1 MSRGG
6 VGRAG
11 GGGGRG
17 GVGGGLADRS
27 GGGGVPVA
35 AALSLPQVDL
45 GMPFA
50 LIAAGELASA
60 LAAGERLLAGV
71 RADVCG
77 QVVAAAEATH
87 ADAALKWFLASVHAH
102 VARQLIRAGEAAVAA
117 LGRAGVRTLMGRC
130 LALSAC
136 DGFPGPARFGQVS
149 QVGGARGGA
158 LRLCLDLGGEGFDGG
173 ERRKRRSRW
182 VQTRLL
188 VLVVSQLAI
197 LRLL

>member
-17 GVGGGLADRS
+17 RVGRGLADRS
-27 GGGGVPVA
+27 GGGGVPVVP
-35 AALSLPQVDL
+35 ALPLPQVDL

-50 LIAAGELASA
+50 LITAGELASA
-60 LAAGERLLAGV
+60 LTAGERLLASV
-71 RADVCG
+71 CADVRG

-87 ADAALKWFLASVHAH
+87 ADAALKRFLASVHADM
-102 VARQLIRAGEAAVAA
+102 ARQLIGAREAAIAA
-117 LGRAGVRTLMGRC
+117 LRRAGVRTLMGRR

-136 DGFPGPARFGQVS
+136 NGFPGPARFGQLS

-158 LRLCLDLGGEGFDGG
+158 WRLRLDLGGEGFDGG
-173 ERRKRRSRW
+173 KWRERWSRW
-182 VQTRLL
+182 VQARFL
-188 VLVVSQLAI
+188 VLVVSQLTI

>member
-17 GVGGGLADRS
+17 GVGRELTDRS
-27 GGGGVPVA
+27 GGGGVPVTP
-35 AALSLPQVDL
+35 ALLLPQVDL

-50 LIAAGELASA
+50 LITAGELASA
-60 LAAGERLLAGV
+60 LAAGERLLASV

-102 VARQLIRAGEAAVAA
+102 VARQLIRAREATVAA
-117 LGRAGVRTLMGRC
+117 LGRAGVWTLMGRC

-136 DGFPGPARFGQVS
+136 NGFPGPARFGQV
-149 QVGGARGGA
+149 GGTRGGA
-158 LRLCLDLGGEGFDGG
+158 LRLRLDLGGEGFDGG
-173 ERRKRRSRW
+173 EWCKRRSRW
-182 VQTRLL
+182 VQTWFL

>member
-17 GVGGGLADRS
+17 GVGRGLADRS
-27 GGGGVPVA
+27 GWGGVSVVP
-35 AALSLPQVDL
+35 ALPLPQVDL

-50 LIAAGELASA
+50 LITAGKLASA
-60 LAAGERLLAGV
+60 FTAGKRLLASV

-77 QVVAAAEATH
+77 QVVAATEATH
-87 ADAALKWFLASVHAH
+87 ADAALKRFLASMHSH
-102 VARQLIRAGEAAVAA
+102 VACQLIGAREAAVTA
-117 LGRAGVRTLMGRC
+117 LGRAGVWTLMGRR

-136 DGFPGPARFGQVS
+136 YGFPGPARFGQVS
-149 QVGGARGGA
+149 WVGGARDGA
-158 LRLCLDLGGEGFDGG
+158 LRLCLNLGGEGFDGG
-173 ERRKRRSRW
+173 EWCKRRCRW
-182 VQTRLL
+182 VQAWFL
-188 VLVVSQLAI
+188 VLVMSQLTI